1 MSGFEAPLLPEIK
14 LLVPVSWVHVTDY
27 ASRELDVTSPRCT
40 HVPPFSKRE
49 EVLSSNL
56 NERFFVESAFFAFVN
71 GILLHRL
78 FFVVSIVPKSVLPVL
93 REKVCVKKL
102 QQCQPKLLLV
112 VSVILHHLFLSRGKC
127 TSQNSMNVSTVLHQL
142 FLVLRE
148 LCKTNSMNELVT
160 NVSTGTV
167 TAPVG
172 SPPSPM
178 NATAS
183 PPHRQLL
190 RHSSCH
196 LVSTVDK
203 VMQQLKLKLQ
213 QQHWSFCFH
222 CERVMQQVEVPRP
235 WLDLLPFGGKGDH
248 ESDLNMN
255 GLS

>member
-40 HVPPFSKRE
+40 NVPPFSKRE

-56 NERFFVESAFFAFVN
+56 NESIFVESAFLAFVN

-78 FFVVSIVPKSVLPVL
+78 FFVVSIVP
-93 REKVCVKKL
+93 KVCVKKL

-172 SPPSPM
+172 SSSSPM

-203 VMQQLKLKLQ
+203 VMQQLKLQ

-222 CERVMQQVEVPRP
+222 CERVLQQVEVPRP